1 MKVKRSCHLACF
13 GNNVFDPMYAIS
25 PTVTMAAKE
34 IAEVFVNGCGAGV
47 ELDMIED
54 PGELVRSTGATTT
67 NTSCAMSA

>member
-1 MKVKRSCHLACF
+1 
-13 GNNVFDPMYAIS
+13 
-25 PTVTMAAKE
+25 MAAKE

-54 PGELVRSTGATTT
+54 PGELVRSTGATTA